1 MRIEKLTPKNI
12 SNTIPLCIEKEV
24 GALKKKEWASKISKK
39 IESDFLGLVAFK
51 NGRALGA
58 LEFLPSII
66 VPYPLP
72 EKNEK
77 TAFITC
83 IYSLEERD
91 CRKELILEFEKRI
104 FKKGFKKISVVS
116 GVKKAFPNGPVD
128 FFENC
133 DFKSSKILDRIELSY
148 GREILVFMEKECY
161 SKC

>member
-1 MRIEKLTPKNI
+1 MRIEWLTPKNI
-12 SNTIPLCIEKEV
+12 SKTIPLCIEKKV
-24 GALKKKEWASKISKK
+24 GALKKKEWACKILKK
-39 IESDFLGLVAFK
+39 MKSDFLGLIAFE
-51 NGRALGA
+51 NGKVLGA
-58 LEFLPSII
+58 LEFLPSLI

-72 EKNEK
+72 EKNKK

-116 GVKKAFPNGPVD
+116 GVKKGFPNGPVD

-133 DFKSSKILDRIELSY
+133 GFKSSKILDEVELAY
-148 GREILVFMEKECY
+148 GKETLVFMEKECY